1 MKKLIILLLAVVALS
16 ATARVTTKS
25 FSTPANITAWG
36 TAADTLIASKADTL
50 VLKVT
55 SDYVGKMN
63 LLLYRLEVSG
73 AANDTVILSGSIN
86 KASWVALDT
95 VINNTSASI
104 YQYFDAQDL
113 IYNYY
118 RLIAKTTS
126 DTQKVKYYLYGI
138 SRF

>member
-1 MKKLIILLLAVVALS
+1 MNKLIILLLAVVAVS
-16 ATARVTTKS
+16 AMARVTVTKP
-25 FSTPANITAWG
+25 FTTPANITAWG

-50 VLKVT
+50 IIKVT

-63 LLLYRLEVSG
+63 LLLYRQEVSG

-86 KASWVALDT
+86 QASWVALDT

-118 RLIAKTTS
+118 RLIAKT
-126 DTQKVKYYLYGI
+126 
-138 SRF
+138 R